1 VTPSQASLDPVLMAR
16 AAVESYRR
24 YGHDLITVGI
34 DIYNI

>member
-1 VTPSQASLDPVLMAR
+1 MAR